1 MGSERARSYCLD
13 EIRELIDAVADD
25 VRFYPLPARGFQGR
39 VGRASLPDGIVWTG
53 LPAAIT

>member
-13 EIRELIDAVADD
+13 EIRGLIDAAADD
-25 VRFYPLPARGFQGR
+25 VRFYPLPVRGLQGR